1 MSEYKLAAE
10 PRQEKGKGP
19 ARRARAAG
27 RVPSVLYGHGMEPQ
41 HLTVDARDFRFA
53 MRTDAGSN
61 VLLSLKVG
69 STTHLALAKDVQRHP
84 IRGDF
89 IHIDFLSV
97 RRGEKVT
104 VSVPVHIVGEAPGVR
119 EGGVADQDIYQINL
133 EAEVTAV
140 PESVEADISSL
151 QIGDVLRV
159 GDLPVPTG
167 ATIVDDP
174 DASVIS
180 VVAPTVAA
188 EPEAA
193 EAPEGEEAAEA
204 TAEGEAP
211 AAEGDSAKDE

>member
-19 ARRARAAG
+19 GRRARAAG
-27 RVPSVLYGHGMEPQ
+27 RVPAVLYGHGMDPQ